1 MITLAV
7 SLGGVKSL
15 IEVASGMTH
24 PDKYMS
30 SDERLEGGLGESL
43 IRFRCVIIP
52 CYIQGIKLVV
62 LRLWLCVHFFASL
75 IQRDWSAMRSFK
87 RHGLVVS
94 KLALCDCMTKSA
106 IVSQLLL
113 ALSRSSLPHWKESM
127 IHKVTEGNSVR
138 FELARHQANCSA
150 FLFCYLKN
158 KIDRRLVLD
167 IFSVCLLL

>member
-1 MITLAV
+1 MIVCA
-7 SLGGVKSL
+7 
-15 IEVASGMTH
+15 
-24 PDKYMS
+24 
-30 SDERLEGGLGESL
+30 
-43 IRFRCVIIP
+43 
-52 CYIQGIKLVV
+52 
-62 LRLWLCVHFFASL
+62 FFASL
-75 IQRDWSAMRSFK
+75 IERDWSAMRSFK

>member
-1 MITLAV
+1 MCNYSVLHSGNKT
-7 SLGGVKSL
+7 SRVK
-15 IEVASGMTH
+15 I
-24 PDKYMS
+24 
-30 SDERLEGGLGESL
+30 
-43 IRFRCVIIP
+43 VIV
-52 CYIQGIKLVV
+52 CA
-62 LRLWLCVHFFASL
+62 FFASL
-75 IQRDWSAMRSFK
+75 IERDWSAMRSFK
-87 RHGLVVS
+87 RQGLVVS